1 MEPRPDADLAAL
13 SPREKAQNMAK
24 TANEVPVVIRPPNIQ
39 TLEFT
44 IRGTAPY
51 VQHKFSEKARKEM
64 LAKQTDATQKSK
76 RKKDPRDIDAEFRA
90 ATHYA
95 SEGWIGIPAPAFRA
109 AMIDACRLVGFKMT
123 VAKLSVFI
131 EPDGFDADDG
141 SPLVK
146 LIADEPERSEMAA
159 RLETGVAMVTIR
171 PMWRTWSAK
180 PKVRYDADQFSATD
194 VTNLLSRAGLQ
205 VGIGEGRPNS
215 KKSNGMGWGTFDVA

>member
-1 MEPRPDADLAAL
+1 
-13 SPREKAQNMAK
+13 MAK
-24 TANEVPVVIRPPNIQ
+24 QEKTVAVTIKPPNIK
-39 TLEFT
+39 TIEFK
-44 IRGTAPY
+44 IEGTAPY

-64 LAKQTDATQKSK
+64 LGRQTDPTQKGKKK
-76 RKKDPRDIDAEFRA
+76 RDARDVDAEFEA
-90 ATHYA
+90 AIHYS

-131 EPDGFDADDG
+131 EPDGFDRDDG

-146 LIADEPERSEMAA
+146 LIAKKPERSEMAA

-171 PMWRTWSAK
+171 PMWRTWGAK
-180 PKVRYDADQFSATD
+180 LRVRYDGDQFNADD
-194 VTNLLSRAGLQ
+194 VSNLLHRAGLQ

-215 KKSNGMGWGTFDVA
+215 KKSNGMGWGTFTLAE